1 MKDLFLEGF
10 KIEHGLIDDN
20 SYIQNIKAINS
31 INEFF
36 FNSPITFF
44 VGENGSGKSTLL
56 EAIAES
62 YGFNSEGGTKN
73 NNFKTYDETNDLLSA
88 ITLYKGYKKPNYNY
102 FFRAETFFN
111 VATKEE
117 EYSIQDRIPEY
128 YHKESH
134 GEGFIHL
141 FKNMSNARGLF
152 LMDEPEAALSI
163 ARQLTLFSLIYEAAK
178 KGSQF
183 IIVTHSPILLAIP
196 DADIFE
202 LNDSINKID
211 YEDTDSYKITSSF
224 INHKDIMI
232 NELIKNNE

>member
-1 MKDLFLEGF
+1 MDDLFIKGF
-10 KIEHGLIDDN
+10 RIEHSLIDKN
-20 SYIQNIKAINS
+20 SYVHNIEALSKL
-31 INEFF
+31 NEFI

-56 EAIAES
+56 EAIAEN
-62 YGFNSEGGTKN
+62 YGFNKEGGTKN
-73 NNFKTYDETNDLLSA
+73 YNFKTYDETSDLLKA

-111 VATKEE
+111 VASKEE

-134 GEGFIHL
+134 GEGFLHL
-141 FKNMSNARGLF
+141 FKNLSSAKGIF
-152 LMDEPEAALSI
+152 LMDEPEAALSPS
-163 ARQLTLFSLIYEAAK
+163 RQLSLFSLIHDAAK

-183 IIVTHSPILLAIP
+183 IIVSHSPILLAIP
-196 DADIFE
+196 DATIYEF
-202 LNDSINKID
+202 NDDGINKIE
-211 YEDTDSYKITSSF
+211 YEDTESYKIISSF

-232 NELIKNNE
+232 NELIKN